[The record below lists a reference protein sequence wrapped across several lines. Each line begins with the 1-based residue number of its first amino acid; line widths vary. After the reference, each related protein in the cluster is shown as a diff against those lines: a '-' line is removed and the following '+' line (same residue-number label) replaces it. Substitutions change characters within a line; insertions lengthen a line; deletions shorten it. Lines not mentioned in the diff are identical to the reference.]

1 MSLLITLKDAQKDA
15 MRAKDKQRLNP
26 IRMVLAAIKQREID
40 EQITLDDAGITS
52 VIVKLVKQRRD
63 SYTQYKDAGRED
75 LAEIEANEI
84 AALETFLPQQLSEEE
99 IVALIDAAIADT
111 NAAGMQDMG
120 KVMGIIKSKAE
131 GRADMGKISGLI
143 KQRLTDRKSVV

>member
-63 SYTQYKDAGRED
+63 SYTQYKDAGRDD

-84 AALETFLPQQLSEEE
+84 TALETFLPQQLSEEE
-99 IVALIDAAIADT
+99 IIALIDAAIADT

-143 KQRLTDRKSVV
+143 KQRLTA

>member
-1 MSLLITLKDAQKDA
+1 MSLLITLKEAQKDA

-63 SYTQYKDAGRED
+63 SYTQYKDAGRDD

-84 AALETFLPQQLSEEE
+84 AALETFLPQQLSDEE
-99 IVALIDAAIADT
+99 IIALIDAAIADT

-143 KQRLTDRKSVV
+143 KQRLTA

>member
-63 SYTQYKDAGRED
+63 SYTQYKDAGRDD
-75 LAEIEANEI
+75 LADIEANEI
-84 AALETFLPQQLSEEE
+84 VALETFLPQQLSEEE
-99 IVALIDAAIADT
+99 IIALIDAAIADT

-120 KVMGIIKSKAE
+120 KVMGVIKSKAE

-143 KQRLTDRKSVV
+143 KQRLTA

>member
-63 SYTQYKDAGRED
+63 SYTQYKDAGRDD

-84 AALETFLPQQLSEEE
+84 VALETFLPQQLSEEE
-99 IVALIDAAIADT
+99 IIALIDAAIADT

-143 KQRLTDRKSVV
+143 KQRLTA

>member
-1 MSLLITLKDAQKDA
+1 

-40 EQITLDDAGITS
+40 EQITLDDDGITA
-52 VIVKLVKQRRD
+52 VLVKLVKQRRD
-63 SYTQYKDAGRED
+63 SYTQYTDAGRED

-84 AALETFLPQQLSEEE
+84 TALEEFLPQQLSEEE
-99 IVALIDAAIADT
+99 IIALIDAAIADT

-131 GRADMGKISGLI
+131 GRADLGKISGLI
-143 KQRLTDRKSVV
+143 KQRLTA

>member
-63 SYTQYKDAGRED
+63 SYTQYKDAGRDD
-75 LAEIEANEI
+75 LADIEANEI
-84 AALETFLPQQLSEEE
+84 TALEAFLPQQLSEKE
-99 IVALIDAAIADT
+99 IIALIDAAIADT
-111 NAAGMQDMG
+111 HAAGMQDMG

-143 KQRLTDRKSVV
+143 KQRLTA

>member
-99 IVALIDAAIADT
+99 IIALIDAAIADT

-131 GRADMGKISGLI
+131 GRADMGKLSGLI
-143 KQRLTDRKSVV
+143 KQRLTA

>member
-63 SYTQYKDAGRED
+63 SYTQYKDAGRDD
-75 LAEIEANEI
+75 LADIEANEI
-84 AALETFLPQQLSEEE
+84 TALEAFLPQQLSEEE
-99 IVALIDAAIADT
+99 IIALIDAAITDT

-143 KQRLTDRKSVV
+143 KQRLTA

>member
-63 SYTQYKDAGRED
+63 SYTQYKDAGRDD
-75 LAEIEANEI
+75 LADIEANEI
-84 AALETFLPQQLSEEE
+84 VALEAFLPQQLSEEE
-99 IVALIDAAIADT
+99 IIALIDAAIADT

-143 KQRLTDRKSVV
+143 KQRLTA

>member
-15 MRAKDKQRLNP
+15 MRAKDKLRLNP

-40 EQITLDDAGITS
+40 ERIELDDAGITS

-63 SYTQYKDAGRED
+63 SYTQYKDAGRDD
-75 LAEIEANEI
+75 LADIEANEI
-84 AALETFLPQQLSEEE
+84 VALETFLPQQLSEKE
-99 IVALIDAAIADT
+99 IITLIDTAIADT

-143 KQRLTDRKSVV
+143 KQRLTA

>member
-15 MRAKDKQRLNP
+15 MRAKDKTRLNP

-40 EQITLDDAGITS
+40 EQITLDDDGITA
-52 VIVKLVKQRRD
+52 VLVKLVKQRRD
-63 SYTQYKDAGRED
+63 SYTQYKDAGRDD
-75 LAEIEANEI
+75 LAEVEASEI
-84 AALETFLPQQLSEEE
+84 KALEEFLPQQLSEDE
-99 IVALIDAAIADT
+99 IIALIDAAIADT

-131 GRADMGKISGLI
+131 GRADLGKISGLI
-143 KQRLTDRKSVV
+143 KQRLTA

>member
-63 SYTQYKDAGRED
+63 SYTQYKDAGRDD

-84 AALETFLPQQLSEEE
+84 TALETFLPQQLSDEE
-99 IVALIDAAIADT
+99 IIALIDAAIADT

-143 KQRLTDRKSVV
+143 KRRLTA

>member
-40 EQITLDDAGITS
+40 EKITLDDAGITS

-63 SYTQYKDAGRED
+63 SYTQYKDAGRDD
-75 LAEIEANEI
+75 LADIEANEI
-84 AALETFLPQQLSEEE
+84 VALETFLPQQLSEEE
-99 IVALIDAAIADT
+99 IIALIDAAIADT

-131 GRADMGKISGLI
+131 GRADMGKISGFI
-143 KQRLTDRKSVV
+143 KQRLTA

>member
-15 MRAKDKQRLNP
+15 MRAKDKSRLNP

-40 EQITLDDAGITS
+40 EQITLDDDGITA
-52 VIVKLVKQRRD
+52 VLVKLVKQRRD
-63 SYTQYKDAGRED
+63 SYTQYKDAGRDD
-75 LAEIEANEI
+75 LAEVEANEI
-84 AALETFLPQQLSEEE
+84 TALEEFLPQQLSEEE
-99 IVALIDAAIADT
+99 IIALIDAAIADT

-131 GRADMGKISGLI
+131 GRADLGKISGLI
-143 KQRLTDRKSVV
+143 KQRLTA

>member
-15 MRAKDKQRLNP
+15 MKAKDKQRLNP

-63 SYTQYKDAGRED
+63 SYTQYKDAGRDD
-75 LAEIEANEI
+75 LAEVEASEI

-131 GRADMGKISGLI
+131 GRADMGKLSGLI
-143 KQRLTDRKSVV
+143 KQRLTA

>member
-63 SYTQYKDAGRED
+63 SYTQYKDAGRDD
-75 LAEIEANEI
+75 LADIEANEI
-84 AALETFLPQQLSEEE
+84 TALEAFLPQQLSEEE
-99 IVALIDAAIADT
+99 IIALIDAAIADT

-143 KQRLTDRKSVV
+143 KQRLTA

>member
-63 SYTQYKDAGRED
+63 SYTQYKDAGRDD

-84 AALETFLPQQLSEEE
+84 AALETFLPQQLSDEE
-99 IVALIDAAIADT
+99 IIALIDAAIADT

-143 KQRLTDRKSVV
+143 KQRLAA

>member
-63 SYTQYKDAGRED
+63 SYTQYKDAGRDD

-84 AALETFLPQQLSEEE
+84 TALETFLPQQLSDEE
-99 IVALIDAAIADT
+99 IIALIDAAIADT

-143 KQRLTDRKSVV
+143 KQRLTA

>member
-15 MRAKDKQRLNP
+15 MRAKDKTRLNP

-63 SYTQYKDAGRED
+63 SYTQYKDAGRDD

-84 AALETFLPQQLSEEE
+84 TALEAFLPQQLSEEE
-99 IVALIDAAIADT
+99 IIALIDAAIADT

-143 KQRLTDRKSVV
+143 KQRLTA

>member
-26 IRMVLAAIKQREID
+26 IRMVVAAIKQREID

-63 SYTQYKDAGRED
+63 SYTQYKDAGRDD
-75 LAEIEANEI
+75 LADIEANEI
-84 AALETFLPQQLSEEE
+84 TALEAFLPQQLSEEE
-99 IVALIDAAIADT
+99 IIALIDAAIADT

-143 KQRLTDRKSVV
+143 KQRLTA

>member
-63 SYTQYKDAGRED
+63 SYTQYKDAGRDD
-75 LAEIEANEI
+75 LADIEANEI
-84 AALETFLPQQLSEEE
+84 TALEAFLPQPLSEEE
-99 IVALIDAAIADT
+99 IIVLIDAAIADT

-143 KQRLTDRKSVV
+143 KQRLTA

>member
-1 MSLLITLKDAQKDA
+1 

-63 SYTQYKDAGRED
+63 SYTQYKDAGRDD
-75 LAEIEANEI
+75 LADIEANEI
-84 AALETFLPQQLSEEE
+84 VALETFLPQQLSEEE
-99 IVALIDAAIADT
+99 IIALIDAAIADT

-143 KQRLTDRKSVV
+143 KQRLTA